1 MQETCPTT
9 QSLHIS
15 TNDVPYGYLSPDSIS
30 SDETCDSDTS
40 DASWPVISPV
50 TSEDEHSAKDSYSE
64 SGNDMLE
71 ADGDDSVANFQDGD
85 ISSPCNSQYALTRQL
100 AAHVTHTCFAKVLT
114 MW

>member
-50 TSEDEHSAKDSYSE
+50 TSEDEHSAKTPILNLVMICLKLMAMTQLLTFKMVTSLLPAIVS
-64 SGNDMLE
+64 ML
-71 ADGDDSVANFQDGD
+71 
-85 ISSPCNSQYALTRQL
+85 
-100 AAHVTHTCFAKVLT
+100 
-114 MW
+114 

>member
-40 DASWPVISPV
+40 DTSWPVISPV
-50 TSEDEHSAKDSYSE
+50 TSEDEYSAKDSNSE
-64 SGNDMLE
+64 SGNEMLE
-71 ADGDDSVANFQDGD
+71 ADGHDSVANFQDDD
-85 ISSPCNSQYALTRQL
+85 ISSPQSVCFDTT
-100 AAHVTHTCFAKVLT
+100 AARVTHTCFANVST
-114 MW
+114 MS